1 MSGDKVSMASPCHP
15 GEILRENL
23 RGGGVTA
30 VEMADEL
37 GMSRAALNR
46 ILEGKGGVTAAT
58 ALALERSGRG
68 EAETWMRLQMAY
80 DLARLRNAA
89 A

>member
-1 MSGDKVSMASPCHP
+1 MSGEKVSMASPCHP
-15 GEILRENL
+15 GEVLLENL
-23 RGGGVTA
+23 RGGGVTVA
-30 VEMADEL
+30 EAAREL

-58 ALALERSGRG
+58 ALALEQSGRG
-68 EAETWMRLQMAY
+68 QAETWMRLQMAY
-80 DLARLRNAA
+80 DLARLRSAA